1 MLSFNFHLTIN
12 NPQIQQDKKA
22 RELNIFKTREKI
34 TLKKSP
40 DFFRRKSKLFP
51 QKVRTFLRKC
61 LNFFHRYFSPPQTQ
75 VISPL
80 KHNDNQTHERFLTI
94 SDLDLKQNPYIWQH
108 FRLIKKLLLPNDTA
122 AASPYSGFTKS
133 PTQKELRYRITTRRT
148 VYQNKI
154 SPKID
159 NPKSDC
165 YFCENKKKKLR
176 MTK

>member
-12 NPQIQQDKKA
+12 NPQIQQNKKA
-22 RELNIFKTREKI
+22 RELNIFKTREKT

-80 KHNDNQTHERFLTI
+80 KQNDNQTHERFLTI

-108 FRLIKKLLLPNDTA
+108 FTT
-122 AASPYSGFTKS
+122 YQEVVT
-133 PTQKELRYRITTRRT
+133 TQ
-148 VYQNKI
+148 
-154 SPKID
+154 
-159 NPKSDC
+159 
-165 YFCENKKKKLR
+165 
-176 MTK
+176 